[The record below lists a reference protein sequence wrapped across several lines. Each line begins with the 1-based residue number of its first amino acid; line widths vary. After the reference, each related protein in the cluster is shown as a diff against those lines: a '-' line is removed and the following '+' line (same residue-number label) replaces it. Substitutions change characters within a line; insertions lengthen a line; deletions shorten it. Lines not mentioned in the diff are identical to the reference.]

1 MGKGIA
7 SSVHGEVEIR
17 DPGGTAQGGGGRLYQ
32 VAHSKVRQQS
42 PVAPPMSPQLFC
54 ACSAYVFLLTIL
66 SFSLT
71 MKRKCPW
78 VFSMGRKEVSL
89 ASALVSLNM
98 CYNLTNPKAL
108 MDRRGGETG
117 KGWFIWSWCIWMSRA
132 KLGSLI
138 STVAVTYFRWI
149 AMERPISAPFIWR
162 LTQCLAQGPVKN

>member
-7 SSVHGEVEIR
+7 SSVHGEVETR
-17 DPGGTAQGGGGRLYQ
+17 DPGGIAQRGGGRLHHT
-32 VAHSKVRQQS
+32 AHSKVRQQS
-42 PVAPPMSPQLFC
+42 PVVPPTSPQLFC
-54 ACSAYVFLLTIL
+54 ACSAYVFLLTFL
-66 SFSLT
+66 SSPT

-78 VFSMGRKEVSL
+78 VFSMGRKEVSM
-89 ASALVSLNM
+89 ASALVSSNM

-117 KGWFIWSWCIWMSRA
+117 KGWFIWSWYICGMSRA

-162 LTQCLAQGPVKN
+162 LPQCLAQGPVKN